1 MLKLPVFVSREAVK
15 QKNSMA
21 MTATV
26 NLPSINGYDTSQH
39 NRREPEITVADLSS
53 SSRAT
58 AVRIHTPRGRRGR

>member
-1 MLKLPVFVSREAVK
+1 MFRLPVVVSREAVK

-39 NRREPEITVADLSS
+39 SRPQPEITVADLSS